1 MNCYNKGETY
11 MEIFTYQEYLK
22 YQELLEEQRE
32 KVVDILRENE
42 ENYAISSY

>member
-11 MEIFTYQEYLK
+11 MEIFTYQDYLK